1 MKRRG
6 LASAGSLILGAAI
19 LGGLSGCDLAA
30 PQDTLNIKEVADGV
44 NGKVA
49 DITVGDAV
57 LISPDGKTANLIVTF
72 VNEGT
77 ENRSVLVKKGRGSPQ
92 AHSVPVPP
100 GDPVIVGLPGHPLI
114 IFTELGVVPGSI
126 YPVYFTVAGA
136 TGDLLDVPV
145 LDGRLPQY
153 KDLTPDKVRQA
164 GQESNL
170 P

>member
-6 LASAGSLILGAAI
+6 LASVGSLILAAAI

-44 NGKVA
+44 NGSVA
-49 DITVGDAV
+49 GITIGDAV
-57 LISPDGKTANLIVTF
+57 LISTDGKTANLIVTF

-77 ENRSVLVKKGRGSPQ
+77 ENRSVEVKKGRGSPQ

-114 IFTELGVVPGSI
+114 VFTELGVIPGSI

-153 KDLTPDKVRQA
+153 KDLTPDKVRGADQ
-164 GQESNL
+164 QSSL